1 MICGSMAANDNNIDP
16 PNDNMESN
24 LNGAN
29 ARHYVYMIITKNF
42 YNYF

>member
-1 MICGSMAANDNNIDP
+1 MICGAVAAADNNIDP

-24 LNGAN
+24 LDGAD
-29 ARHYVYMIITKNF
+29 RHYVYMIITKNF